1 MSDKEDHS
9 SDEFELED
17 EEEEN
22 LEAATT
28 RKQTNPA
35 PVSQQVGV
43 NISTK
48 LI

>member
-9 SDEFELED
+9 SDEFELD